1 MKHSMNWLE
10 ELSASVTR
18 YYDAI
23 TDEEKAENEEWG
35 RFAATQFP
43 DCSYPPGELG
53 GKSIEL

>member
-1 MKHSMNWLE
+1 MNWLE